1 MVLVDRAGSGRGARL
16 WSLAWLLFTEGAKDL
31 RRVDQVVAG
40 YREHVDLGAEE
51 LARLE
56 AVAPVRWAV
65 LKSWEYCMGRHN
77 LADTARELARAHH
90 LAREVASRARAAF
103 ASTATP

>member
-1 MVLVDRAGSGRGARL
+1 MIG
-16 WSLAWLLFTEGAKDL
+16 
-31 RRVDQVVAG
+31 VVAG

-56 AVAPVRWAV
+56 AVVRVRWVV
-65 LKSWEYCMGRHN
+65 LNSWEFCMGRRN
-77 LADTARELARAHH
+77 LADTAREWAQARH
-90 LAREVASRARAAF
+90 LAKEVASRARAAF